1 MKIHRISSTASKTFI
16 YLIMIFF
23 VFFFLFP
30 IFWLAVTSVKP
41 AAEVMRPNFPT
52 FDSMHFESYR
62 ELLNQYTFDQYYIN
76 SIIASGGATLFVAL
90 VAVPAAYGF
99 TKYPYRGSGKVF
111 MSCVLMRMIPFIT
124 LMVPL
129 YMYMS
134 WFGLLNTRTSL
145 IIANTTFN
153 LPFSLWIME
162 GYFRKFPNE
171 LIESA
176 SIDGSGRFGTL
187 LKIVV
192 PISLPSIST
201 VIILTFLNTWKE
213 FMFASVTA
221 QSVSSRTIT
230 VGIAMLT
237 QQYGIRW
244 DLMSAAGTICI
255 IPVLVVT
262 IFFQKKIMRGMTMG
276 ALKG

>member
-1 MKIHRISSTASKTFI
+1 M
-16 YLIMIFF
+16 
-23 VFFFLFP
+23 
-30 IFWLAVTSVKP
+30 
-41 AAEVMRPNFPT
+41 
-52 FDSMHFESYR
+52 

-76 SIIASGGATLFVAL
+76 SIIASGGSTLFVAL
-90 VAVPAAYGF
+90 ITVPAAYGF
-99 TKYPYRGSGKVF
+99 TKYRYRGSGKVF

-134 WFGLLNTRTSL
+134 WFGLLNTRMSL

-162 GYFRKFPNE
+162 GYFRTFPNE

-176 SIDGSGRFGTL
+176 SIDGSSRMGTL

-201 VIILTFLNTWKE
+201 VVILTFLNTWKE
-213 FMFASVTA
+213 FMFASVSA

-255 IPVLVVT
+255 IPVLLIT
-262 IFFQKKIMRGMTMG
+262 IIFQKKIMRGMTMG